1 MRQKNKHMKAFSV
14 TGVSKSGKT
23 TLVVELTKEL
33 TKRGYSVGTVKSI
46 GCGRGC
52 QGHLTGT
59 CDGNHHHPEFGFTID
74 TEGKNTFKHRR
85 AGAKVVTAWSKGE
98 TALIYPERLELA
110 DLIDSY
116 DYDYLIV
123 EGGRAYDLPKITTG
137 SSLENLDKRLSGTT
151 FAISGKIADQIED
164 YKGIKAFKTFEDIEK
179 LADLVEEKVY
189 PALAFKDYK
198 GCKMCGLTC
207 KDLAEKIARGE
218 KTYKEC
224 LRAYPNID
232 FAGDEEEVEK
242 IRKALVRMDLADFPR
257 EIKISYK

>member
-33 TKRGYSVGTVKSI
+33 TKRGYTVGTVKSI

-137 SSLENLDKRLSGTT
+137 SSLENLDKRLKKTT
-151 FAISGKIADQIED
+151 FAISGKIADEVED
-164 YKGIKAFKTFEDIEK
+164 YKGLKAFKTFDDIEK

-207 KDLAEKIARGE
+207 KDLAEKIAQGE
-218 KTYKEC
+218 ETYKAC
-224 LRAYPNID
+224 LRAYPKIAFD
-232 FAGDEEEVEK
+232 GDEETEEK
-242 IRKALVRMDLADFPR
+242 IRKALVKMDLADFPR